1 MSTMIPTYENFNNR
15 ITYIWNLF
23 SWHESFYSTPS
34 YELTQ
39 VESPRWLIL
48 LQSNGFWVFT
58 WKKATNPGQPSSTS
72 DRCWNLLTGLRG
84 AKSHQ
89 FLSGKL
95 SPKNSVIHVFFVFIF
110 VPLFSFITI
119 PSFQEKIIGP
129 LFSFRH
135 SRYLFNFLVTFTT
148 GRKADPRQTRG

>member
-1 MSTMIPTYENFNNR
+1 MWSIRTMSTMIPTYENFNNR
-15 ITYIWNLF
+15 VTYIWNLF

-39 VESPRWLIL
+39 VEAPRWLIL
-48 LQSNGFWVFT
+48 LQSNGFWAFT
-58 WKKATNPGQPSSTS
+58 LKKATNPGQPSSTS

-95 SPKNSVIHVFFVFIF
+95 SPNNSVIHVFFVFIF
-110 VPLFSFITI
+110 VSVFFVHHDPIIPRENHRTI
-119 PSFQEKIIGP
+119 I
-129 LFSFRH
+129 
-135 SRYLFNFLVTFTT
+135 FL
-148 GRKADPRQTRG
+148 

>member
-48 LQSNGFWVFT
+48 LQSNGFWVST

-110 VPLFSFITI
+110 VSFFFVHHDPIIPRENHRTIIFLSSFSLPF
-119 PSFQEKIIGP
+119 
-129 LFSFRH
+129 
-135 SRYLFNFLVTFTT
+135 
-148 GRKADPRQTRG
+148 